1 MASTQLTPRP
11 RMTKKHEKPRPLK
24 LNLRHSSID
33 ERIAT
38 VEDLVS
44 LIDNVASNLSNGFH
58 DPTLQQN
65 IITMCNTLKQC
76 AHQFEPVYKDQ
87 LDRAFVAIRNGSQD
101 ERLDLTTRIHL
112 LELIELRAKQWRYND
127 SMDAYYA
134 SKLADLN
141 EPDNMIGVDGIN
153 NQVATLNLTS
163 PQTPPVLGVG
173 EVIKT
178 SGKFTKPTRI
188 PGKNYCKDEVV
199 IRNSDSGKVM
209 GIKGRRVHMIEE
221 LSETIISFQR
231 VNPGAR
237 ERLVQITGTS
247 EEKIHYAKDL
257 IKETIQR
264 NASPVRMGPAR
275 AADSSGIGGSSS
287 SLNSSASDESN
298 RLSQQFQQPSQI
310 RSTLLHSL
318 STNDA
323 SIGDYKHTVNVG
335 NHSLKITGSNL
346 NLVRTAKII
355 LDEHFSK
362 WSGDSG
368 IESFDFTDDFPSFP
382 NTPINNQQ
390 IKIPDNNA
398 NVDVDAAVKRE
409 NSLESNATSE
419 SEETFKSNNQTIK
432 EKINNRRNE
441 NREMSYELLLL
452 CAKGPYAKRPPA
464 NWARI
469 KEECPNIIRKSPIR
483 WFEPDTYKAK
493 VAAAGMRTVLS
504 SAEEI
509 DLE

>member
-127 SMDAYYA
+127 SMDAYYT

-141 EPDNMIGVDGIN
+141 EPDVIGVDAMA
-153 NQVATLNLTS
+153 NQVGILNLTS

-173 EVIKT
+173 EVIKN
-178 SGKFTKPTRI
+178 SGKFAKPTRI

-275 AADSSGIGGSSS
+275 VDKSGIGGSSS

-298 RLSQQFQQPSQI
+298 RLPQQYQQSQI
-310 RSTLLHSL
+310 RSSTLLHSL

-323 SIGDYKHTVNVG
+323 SIGEYKHTVNVG

-346 NLVRTAKII
+346 NLVRSAKII

-368 IESFDFTDDFPSFP
+368 IECFDFTDDFPSSFP
-382 NTPINNQQ
+382 NTPVINQQ
-390 IKIPDNNA
+390 IKLPDNNA
-398 NVDVDAAVKRE
+398 NVNAAVNLKRE
-409 NSLESNATSE
+409 TSLESNATSE
-419 SEETFKSNNQTIK
+419 SEETFKSTKQTIK
-432 EKINNRRNE
+432 EEINNRQND

-464 NWARI
+464 NWVRI

-493 VAAAGMRTVLS
+493 VAVAGMRTVLS
-504 SAEEI
+504 SGDI
-509 DLE
+509 DNDIE

>member
-199 IRNSDSGKVM
+199 IRNSDSGK
-209 GIKGRRVHMIEE
+209 GKTCSHDRGAQRDDHL
-221 LSETIISFQR
+221 LSAS
-231 VNPGAR
+231 
-237 ERLVQITGTS
+237 
-247 EEKIHYAKDL
+247 YAKDL

-432 EKINNRRNE
+432 EKINNRRN
-441 NREMSYELLLL
+441 
-452 CAKGPYAKRPPA
+452 GPYAKRPPA